1 MICRIHQYQENNH
14 QLQLNYS
21 VIIQSSVCEE
31 DKGLSSYQVFTT
43 QCGSQYYHDIY
54 RNKQIQ
60 NGSINSIFN
69 SDYFVFCLFFGKLI
83 TFKIRVEGGRE
94 RVCKL
99 NKKENKMCLERQIIV
114 NHSVHSEN
122 QMNSQ
127 QKMQKAETS
136 SLSSRVIHTSS
147 VFHFVMSQLS
157 WILRHFYFMHQ
168 MIYKIIKQRT
178 KTNDQFQP
186 WIVWCWIQT
195 EGTFVCMKT
204 DEAFVSGGDFLK
216 QH

>member
-1 MICRIHQYQENNH
+1 MCFLSSNKRFSLFSEALHNKWFVEFISIRKIIISC
-14 QLQLNYS
+14 S
-21 VIIQSSVCEE
+21 WIIQLLFSHQCVKKTRGCHCIRSS
-31 DKGLSSYQVFTT
+31 QHN
-43 QCGSQYYHDIY
+43 CGSRYYHDIY

-157 WILRHFYFMHQ
+157 WILWHFYFMH
-168 MIYKIIKQRT
+168 
-178 KTNDQFQP
+178 
-186 WIVWCWIQT
+186 
-195 EGTFVCMKT
+195 
-204 DEAFVSGGDFLK
+204 
-216 QH
+216 